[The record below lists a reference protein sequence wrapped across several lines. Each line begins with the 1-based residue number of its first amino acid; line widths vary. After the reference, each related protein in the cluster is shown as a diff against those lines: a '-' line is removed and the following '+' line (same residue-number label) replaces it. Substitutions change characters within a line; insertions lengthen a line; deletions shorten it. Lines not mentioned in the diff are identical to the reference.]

1 MTTKIIV
8 STRNPADI
16 LTNVVSVS
24 TGDREGTSRIVI
36 QVTKT
41 VQRALQVNDDAI
53 LRHVSTGDNKGSV
66 LLRDF
71 ATSVEFKAA
80 TVQHVDNG
88 FIVHSDDDKS
98 VFFNSAFSSYVA
110 EGKPSVLEDDEEEKP
125 VAAKTTKAK
134 TTAKPVAKTAA
145 KTATKK
151 KVDVEDEGDV
161 EEDVEAEEEKPAK
174 TTKAKTAAKPASKT
188 AAKTTAA
195 KKKVAD
201 SLIDD
206 EDGEDDVEAEEEKP
220 AKTAK
225 AKTAAKPAAKTTAA
239 KTAAKAKTTKAKP
252 EIADDADDWGDDE

>member
-88 FIVHSDDDKS
+88 FIVHADDDKS

-110 EGKPSVLEDDEEEKP
+110 EGKPSVSEDDEEEKP
-125 VAAKTTKAK
+125 AAKTTKAK
-134 TTAKPVAKTAA
+134 TTAKTPAKTAA

-161 EEDVEAEEEKPAK
+161 DDDVEDEEEKPAK
-174 TTKAKTAAKPASKT
+174 TTKAKTAAKTATKT
-188 AAKTTAA
+188 
-195 KKKVAD
+195 
-201 SLIDD
+201 
-206 EDGEDDVEAEEEKP
+206 
-220 AKTAK
+220 
-225 AKTAAKPAAKTTAA
+225 
-239 KTAAKAKTTKAKP
+239 TAAKAKTTKAKP

>member
-110 EGKPSVLEDDEEEKP
+110 EGKPSVSEDDEEEKP
-125 VAAKTTKAK
+125 GSKTTKTK
-134 TTAKPVAKTAA
+134 TTAKPATKTAA

-161 EEDVEAEEEKPAK
+161 EEDIEAEEEKPAK
-174 TTKAKTAAKPASKT
+174 TTKAKTTKAKT

-206 EDGEDDVEAEEEKP
+206 EDGEDDVEVEEKP

-225 AKTAAKPAAKTTAA
+225 AKTTAKPAAKTA
-239 KTAAKAKTTKAKP
+239 AAKAKTTKAKP

>member
-88 FIVHSDDDKS
+88 FIVHADDDKS

-110 EGKPSVLEDDEEEKP
+110 EGKPSVSEDDEEEKP
-125 VAAKTTKAK
+125 AAKTAKAK
-134 TTAKPVAKTAA
+134 TTAKTPTKTAA

-151 KVDVEDEGDV
+151 KVEVEDEDDV
-161 EEDVEAEEEKPAK
+161 EE
-174 TTKAKTAAKPASKT
+174 
-188 AAKTTAA
+188 
-195 KKKVAD
+195 
-201 SLIDD
+201 
-206 EDGEDDVEAEEEKP
+206 DVEAEEEKP

-225 AKTAAKPAAKTTAA
+225 AKTAAKTATKT
-239 KTAAKAKTTKAKP
+239 TAAKAKTTKAKP

>member
-16 LTNVVSVS
+16 LTNVVSV
-24 TGDREGTSRIVI
+24 TEGDREGTSRIVI

-88 FIVHSDDDKS
+88 FIVHADDDKS

-110 EGKPSVLEDDEEEKP
+110 EGKPSVSEDDEEEKP
-125 VAAKTTKAK
+125 A
-134 TTAKPVAKTAA
+134 
-145 KTATKK
+145 
-151 KVDVEDEGDV
+151 
-161 EEDVEAEEEKPAK
+161 AK
-174 TTKAKTAAKPASKT
+174 TTKAKTAAKTTAKTAAKTT

-195 KKKVAD
+195 KKKAD

-206 EDGEDDVEAEEEKP
+206 EDGEDDVEVEEKP

-225 AKTAAKPAAKTTAA
+225 AKTAAKTATKT
-239 KTAAKAKTTKAKP
+239 TAAKAKTTKAKP

>member
-24 TGDREGTSRIVI
+24 PGDREGTSRIVI

-88 FIVHSDDDKS
+88 FIVHADDDKS

-110 EGKPSVLEDDEEEKP
+110 EGKPSVSEDDEEEKP
-125 VAAKTTKAK
+125 AAKTTKAK
-134 TTAKPVAKTAA
+134 TTAKTPTKTAA

-151 KVDVEDEGDV
+151 KVAVEDEGDV
-161 EEDVEAEEEKPAK
+161 EDDVEAEEEKPAK
-174 TTKAKTAAKPASKT
+174 TTKAKTAAKTTAKT

-201 SLIDD
+201 NLIDD
-206 EDGEDDVEAEEEKP
+206 EDGEDDVEVEEKP

-225 AKTAAKPAAKTTAA
+225 AKTAAKTAA
-239 KTAAKAKTTKAKP
+239 KTPAAKAKTTKAKP

>member
-88 FIVHSDDDKS
+88 FIVHADDDKS

-110 EGKPSVLEDDEEEKP
+110 EGKPSVSEDDEEEKP
-125 VAAKTTKAK
+125 AAKTAKAK
-134 TTAKPVAKTAA
+134 TTAKTPTKTAA

-151 KVDVEDEGDV
+151 KVEVEDEDDV
-161 EEDVEAEEEKPAK
+161 EE
-174 TTKAKTAAKPASKT
+174 
-188 AAKTTAA
+188 
-195 KKKVAD
+195 
-201 SLIDD
+201 
-206 EDGEDDVEAEEEKP
+206 DVEAEEEKP

-225 AKTAAKPAAKTTAA
+225 AKTTAKTAA
-239 KTAAKAKTTKAKP
+239 KTPAAKAKTTKAKP

>member
-88 FIVHSDDDKS
+88 FIVHADDDKS

-125 VAAKTTKAK
+125 AAKTTKAK
-134 TTAKPVAKTAA
+134 TTAKTTA
-145 KTATKK
+145 
-151 KVDVEDEGDV
+151 
-161 EEDVEAEEEKPAK
+161 
-174 TTKAKTAAKPASKT
+174 KT

-195 KKKVAD
+195 KKKAD

-206 EDGEDDVEAEEEKP
+206 EDGEDDVEVEEKP

-225 AKTAAKPAAKTTAA
+225 AKTAAKTATKT
-239 KTAAKAKTTKAKP
+239 TAAKAKTTKAKP

>member
-88 FIVHSDDDKS
+88 FIVHADDDKS

-125 VAAKTTKAK
+125 AAKTTKAK
-134 TTAKPVAKTAA
+134 TTAKTTAKTAA
-145 KTATKK
+145 KT
-151 KVDVEDEGDV
+151 
-161 EEDVEAEEEKPAK
+161 
-174 TTKAKTAAKPASKT
+174 TAKT

-195 KKKVAD
+195 KKKAD

-206 EDGEDDVEAEEEKP
+206 EDGEDDVEVEEKP

-225 AKTAAKPAAKTTAA
+225 AKTAAKTATKT
-239 KTAAKAKTTKAKP
+239 TAAKAKTTKAKP

>member
-36 QVTKT
+36 QATKT

-88 FIVHSDDDKS
+88 FIVHADDDKS
-98 VFFNSAFSSYVA
+98 VFFNSAFSSYVS
-110 EGKPSVLEDDEEEKP
+110 EGKPSVSEDDEEEKP
-125 VAAKTTKAK
+125 AAKTTKAK
-134 TTAKPVAKTAA
+134 TTAKPAAKTA

-161 EEDVEAEEEKPAK
+161 
-174 TTKAKTAAKPASKT
+174 
-188 AAKTTAA
+188 
-195 KKKVAD
+195 
-201 SLIDD
+201 
-206 EDGEDDVEAEEEKP
+206 EDDVEAEEEKP

-225 AKTAAKPAAKTTAA
+225 AKTTAKTAAKT
-239 KTAAKAKTTKAKP
+239 TAAKAKTTKAKP

>member
-88 FIVHSDDDKS
+88 FIVHADDDKS

-110 EGKPSVLEDDEEEKP
+110 EGKPSVSEDDEEENPASKTIKT
-125 VAAKTTKAK
+125 KTTAK
-134 TTAKPVAKTAA
+134 TTA
-145 KTATKK
+145 
-151 KVDVEDEGDV
+151 
-161 EEDVEAEEEKPAK
+161 
-174 TTKAKTAAKPASKT
+174 KT

-195 KKKVAD
+195 KKKAD

-206 EDGEDDVEAEEEKP
+206 EDGEDDVEVEEKP

-225 AKTAAKPAAKTTAA
+225 AKTTAKTAAKT
-239 KTAAKAKTTKAKP
+239 TAAKAKTTKAKP

>member
-24 TGDREGTSRIVI
+24 PGDREGTSRIVI

-88 FIVHSDDDKS
+88 FIVHADDDKS

-110 EGKPSVLEDDEEEKP
+110 EGKPSVSEDDEEEKP
-125 VAAKTTKAK
+125 AAKTTKAK
-134 TTAKPVAKTAA
+134 TTAKPAAKTA

-174 TTKAKTAAKPASKT
+174 TTKAKTAAKTTAKT

-206 EDGEDDVEAEEEKP
+206 EDGEDDVEVEKP
-220 AKTAK
+220 AAKTAK
-225 AKTAAKPAAKTTAA
+225 AKTTAKTAAKT
-239 KTAAKAKTTKAKP
+239 TAAKAKTTKAKP

>member
-36 QVTKT
+36 QVTTT

-88 FIVHSDDDKS
+88 FIVHADDDKS

-110 EGKPSVLEDDEEEKP
+110 EGKPSVSEDDEEEKP
-125 VAAKTTKAK
+125 AAKTAKAK
-134 TTAKPVAKTAA
+134 TTAKTPTKTAA

-151 KVDVEDEGDV
+151 KVEVEDEDDV
-161 EEDVEAEEEKPAK
+161 EE
-174 TTKAKTAAKPASKT
+174 
-188 AAKTTAA
+188 
-195 KKKVAD
+195 
-201 SLIDD
+201 
-206 EDGEDDVEAEEEKP
+206 DVEAEEEKP

-225 AKTAAKPAAKTTAA
+225 AKTTAKTAA
-239 KTAAKAKTTKAKP
+239 KTPAAKAKTTKAKP

>member
-110 EGKPSVLEDDEEEKP
+110 EGKPSVLEDDEEENP
-125 VAAKTTKAK
+125 AAKTIKTK
-134 TTAKPVAKTAA
+134 TTAKPAAKTA

-161 EEDVEAEEEKPAK
+161 EDDVEAEEEKPAK
-174 TTKAKTAAKPASKT
+174 TTKAKTAAKTTAKT

-201 SLIDD
+201 NLIDD
-206 EDGEDDVEAEEEKP
+206 EDDEADVEVEEKP

-225 AKTAAKPAAKTTAA
+225 AKTAAKPAAKT
-239 KTAAKAKTTKAKP
+239 TAAKAKTTKAKP

>member
-88 FIVHSDDDKS
+88 FIVHADDDKS

-110 EGKPSVLEDDEEEKP
+110 EGKPSVSEDDEEEKP
-125 VAAKTTKAK
+125 AAKTAKAK

-151 KVDVEDEGDV
+151 KVEVEDEGDV

-174 TTKAKTAAKPASKT
+174 TKAKTTAKT

-195 KKKVAD
+195 KAKTTAAKKKAD
-201 SLIDD
+201 SLIDDD
-206 EDGEDDVEAEEEKP
+206 EDGEDDVEVEEKP
-220 AKTAK
+220 AAKTAK
-225 AKTAAKPAAKTTAA
+225 AKTTAKTAAKT
-239 KTAAKAKTTKAKP
+239 TAAKAKTTKAKP

>member
-88 FIVHSDDDKS
+88 FIVHADDDKS

-110 EGKPSVLEDDEEEKP
+110 EGKPSVSEDDEEEKP
-125 VAAKTTKAK
+125 AAKTTKAK
-134 TTAKPVAKTAA
+134 TTAKPAAKTA

-161 EEDVEAEEEKPAK
+161 
-174 TTKAKTAAKPASKT
+174 
-188 AAKTTAA
+188 
-195 KKKVAD
+195 
-201 SLIDD
+201 
-206 EDGEDDVEAEEEKP
+206 EDDVEAEEEKP

-225 AKTAAKPAAKTTAA
+225 AKTTAKTAAKT
-239 KTAAKAKTTKAKP
+239 TAAKAKTTKAKP

>member
-8 STRNPADI
+8 STRNPAYI

-88 FIVHSDDDKS
+88 FIVHADDDKS
-98 VFFNSAFSSYVA
+98 VFFNSAFSSYVS
-110 EGKPSVLEDDEEEKP
+110 EGKPSVSEDDEEEKP
-125 VAAKTTKAK
+125 AAKTTKAK
-134 TTAKPVAKTAA
+134 TTAKPAAKTAA

-161 EEDVEAEEEKPAK
+161 EDDDEVEEEKPAK
-174 TTKAKTAAKPASKT
+174 TTKAKTAAKTTAKT

-206 EDGEDDVEAEEEKP
+206 EDGEDDVEVEEKP

-225 AKTAAKPAAKTTAA
+225 AKTAAKPAA

>member
-110 EGKPSVLEDDEEEKP
+110 EGKPSVSEDDEEEKP
-125 VAAKTTKAK
+125 VAKTTKAK
-134 TTAKPVAKTAA
+134 TTAKTPAKTAA

-161 EEDVEAEEEKPAK
+161 EDDVEAEEEKPAK
-174 TTKAKTAAKPASKT
+174 TTKAKTAAKTTAKTTAKT

-206 EDGEDDVEAEEEKP
+206 EDGEDDVEVEEEKP

-225 AKTAAKPAAKTTAA
+225 AKTAAKPAA

>member
-88 FIVHSDDDKS
+88 FIVHADDDKS

-110 EGKPSVLEDDEEEKP
+110 EGKPSVSEDDEEEKP
-125 VAAKTTKAK
+125 GTKTTKTK
-134 TTAKPVAKTAA
+134 TTAKPAAKTAA

-161 EEDVEAEEEKPAK
+161 EDDVEAEEEKPAK
-174 TTKAKTAAKPASKT
+174 TTKAKTAAKTPAKT

-195 KKKVAD
+195 KKKAD

-206 EDGEDDVEAEEEKP
+206 EDGEDDVEVEEKP

-225 AKTAAKPAAKTTAA
+225 AKTTAKPAAKTA
-239 KTAAKAKTTKAKP
+239 AAKAKTTKAKP

>member
-41 VQRALQVNDDAI
+41 VQRSLQVNDDAI

-88 FIVHSDDDKS
+88 FIVHADDDKS

-110 EGKPSVLEDDEEEKP
+110 EGKPSVSEDDEEEKP
-125 VAAKTTKAK
+125 AAKTTKAK
-134 TTAKPVAKTAA
+134 TTAKTPAKTAA

-161 EEDVEAEEEKPAK
+161 DDDVEDEEEKPAK
-174 TTKAKTAAKPASKT
+174 TAKAKTTAKT

-195 KKKVAD
+195 KAKTTAAKKKAD
-201 SLIDD
+201 SLIDDD

-225 AKTAAKPAAKTTAA
+225 AKTAAKTATKT
-239 KTAAKAKTTKAKP
+239 TAAKAKTTKAKP

>member
-41 VQRALQVNDDAI
+41 VQRSLQVNDDAI

-88 FIVHSDDDKS
+88 FIVHADDDKS

-110 EGKPSVLEDDEEEKP
+110 EGKPSVSEDDEEEKP
-125 VAAKTTKAK
+125 AAKTTKAK
-134 TTAKPVAKTAA
+134 TTAKPAAKTA

-161 EEDVEAEEEKPAK
+161 EDDVEAEEEKPAK
-174 TTKAKTAAKPASKT
+174 TTKAKTT
-188 AAKTTAA
+188 
-195 KKKVAD
+195 
-201 SLIDD
+201 
-206 EDGEDDVEAEEEKP
+206 
-220 AKTAK
+220 
-225 AKTAAKPAAKTTAA
+225 AKPAAKT
-239 KTAAKAKTTKAKP
+239 TAAKAKTTKAKP

>member
-88 FIVHSDDDKS
+88 FIVHADDDKS

-110 EGKPSVLEDDEEEKP
+110 EGKPSVSEDDEEEKP
-125 VAAKTTKAK
+125 AAKTAKAK
-134 TTAKPVAKTAA
+134 TTAKPAAKTAKA
-145 KTATKK
+145 ATKK

-161 EEDVEAEEEKPAK
+161 EEEDVEAEEEKPAK
-174 TTKAKTAAKPASKT
+174 TTKAKTAAKTTAKT

-201 SLIDD
+201 NLIDD
-206 EDGEDDVEAEEEKP
+206 EDGEDDVEVEEKP

-225 AKTAAKPAAKTTAA
+225 AKTTAKTAAKT
-239 KTAAKAKTTKAKP
+239 TAAKAKTTKAKP

>member
-134 TTAKPVAKTAA
+134 TTAKTPAKTAA

-161 EEDVEAEEEKPAK
+161 EDDVEAEEEKPAK
-174 TTKAKTAAKPASKT
+174 TTKAKTAAKTTAKT

-195 KKKVAD
+195 KKKAD

-206 EDGEDDVEAEEEKP
+206 EDGEDDVEVEEKP

-225 AKTAAKPAAKTTAA
+225 AKTAAKTATKT
-239 KTAAKAKTTKAKP
+239 TAAKAKTTKAKP

>member
-134 TTAKPVAKTAA
+134 TTAKTPAKTAA

-161 EEDVEAEEEKPAK
+161 EDDVEAEEEKPAK
-174 TTKAKTAAKPASKT
+174 TTKAKTAAKTTAKT

-206 EDGEDDVEAEEEKP
+206 EDGDDDVEVEEKP

-225 AKTAAKPAAKTTAA
+225 AKTAAKTATKT
-239 KTAAKAKTTKAKP
+239 TAAKAKTTKAKP

>member
-88 FIVHSDDDKS
+88 FIVHADDDKS

-110 EGKPSVLEDDEEEKP
+110 EGKPSVSEDDEEEKP
-125 VAAKTTKAK
+125 AAKTTKAK
-134 TTAKPVAKTAA
+134 TTAKPAAKTAA

-161 EEDVEAEEEKPAK
+161 DDDVEDEEEKPAKTAKAKTTAKTAAKTTAAKAKTTAAKKKADSLIDDDEDGEDDVEAEEEKPAK
-174 TTKAKTAAKPASKT
+174 TTKAKTAAKTATKT
-188 AAKTTAA
+188 
-195 KKKVAD
+195 
-201 SLIDD
+201 
-206 EDGEDDVEAEEEKP
+206 
-220 AKTAK
+220 
-225 AKTAAKPAAKTTAA
+225 
-239 KTAAKAKTTKAKP
+239 TAAKAKTTKAKP

>member
-24 TGDREGTSRIVI
+24 PGDREGTSRIVI

-88 FIVHSDDDKS
+88 FIVHADDDKS

-110 EGKPSVLEDDEEEKP
+110 EGKPSVSEDDEEEKP
-125 VAAKTTKAK
+125 GAKTTKTK
-134 TTAKPVAKTAA
+134 TTAKAPAKTAA

-161 EEDVEAEEEKPAK
+161 EDDVEAEEEKPAK
-174 TTKAKTAAKPASKT
+174 TTKAKTAAKTTAKT
-188 AAKTTAA
+188 AAKTTVA

-201 SLIDD
+201 NLIDD
-206 EDGEDDVEAEEEKP
+206 EDGEDDVEVEEKP

-225 AKTAAKPAAKTTAA
+225 AKTTAKTAAKT
-239 KTAAKAKTTKAKP
+239 TAAKAKTTKAKP

>member
-110 EGKPSVLEDDEEEKP
+110 EGKPSVSEDDEEEKP
-125 VAAKTTKAK
+125 GTKTTKTK
-134 TTAKPVAKTAA
+134 TTAKPAAKTAA

-161 EEDVEAEEEKPAK
+161 EEDIEAEEEKPAK
-174 TTKAKTAAKPASKT
+174 TTKAKTTKAKT

-206 EDGEDDVEAEEEKP
+206 EDGEDDVEVEEKP

-225 AKTAAKPAAKTTAA
+225 AKTTAKTAAKT
-239 KTAAKAKTTKAKP
+239 TAAKAKTTKAKP

>member
-88 FIVHSDDDKS
+88 FIVHADDDKS

-110 EGKPSVLEDDEEEKP
+110 EGKPSVSEDD
-125 VAAKTTKAK
+125 
-134 TTAKPVAKTAA
+134 
-145 KTATKK
+145 
-151 KVDVEDEGDV
+151 
-161 EEDVEAEEEKPAK
+161 EEEKPAK
-174 TTKAKTAAKPASKT
+174 TTKAKTTAKTTAKT

-195 KKKVAD
+195 KTAAKKKAD

-206 EDGEDDVEAEEEKP
+206 EDGEDDVEVEEKP

-225 AKTAAKPAAKTTAA
+225 AKTAAKTATKT
-239 KTAAKAKTTKAKP
+239 TAAKAKTTKAKP

>member
-134 TTAKPVAKTAA
+134 TTAKPAAKTAA

-206 EDGEDDVEAEEEKP
+206 EDGEDDVEAEEKP

-225 AKTAAKPAAKTTAA
+225 AKTAAKPAA

>member
-24 TGDREGTSRIVI
+24 PGDREGTSRIVI

-88 FIVHSDDDKS
+88 FIVHADDDKS

-110 EGKPSVLEDDEEEKP
+110 EGKPSVSEDDEEEKP
-125 VAAKTTKAK
+125 A
-134 TTAKPVAKTAA
+134 
-145 KTATKK
+145 
-151 KVDVEDEGDV
+151 
-161 EEDVEAEEEKPAK
+161 AK
-174 TTKAKTAAKPASKT
+174 TTKAKTAAKTTAKT

-206 EDGEDDVEAEEEKP
+206 EDGEDDVEVEEKP

-225 AKTAAKPAAKTTAA
+225 AKTAAKPAAKT
-239 KTAAKAKTTKAKP
+239 TAAKAKTTKAKP

>member
-24 TGDREGTSRIVI
+24 PGDREGTSRIVI

-88 FIVHSDDDKS
+88 FIVHADDDKS

-110 EGKPSVLEDDEEEKP
+110 EGKPSVSEDDEEEKP
-125 VAAKTTKAK
+125 GSKTTKTK
-134 TTAKPVAKTAA
+134 TTAKA
-145 KTATKK
+145 
-151 KVDVEDEGDV
+151 
-161 EEDVEAEEEKPAK
+161 PA
-174 TTKAKTAAKPASKT
+174 KT

-201 SLIDD
+201 NLIDD
-206 EDGEDDVEAEEEKP
+206 EDGEDDVEVEEKP

-225 AKTAAKPAAKTTAA
+225 AKTAAKPAAKT
-239 KTAAKAKTTKAKP
+239 TAAKAKTTKAKP

>member
-88 FIVHSDDDKS
+88 FIVHADDDKS

-110 EGKPSVLEDDEEEKP
+110 EGKPSVMEDDEEENP
-125 VAAKTTKAK
+125 ASKTTKTK
-134 TTAKPVAKTAA
+134 TTAKPAAKTA

-161 EEDVEAEEEKPAK
+161 EDDVEAEEEKPAK
-174 TTKAKTAAKPASKT
+174 TTKAKTAAKTTAKT

-201 SLIDD
+201 NLIDD
-206 EDGEDDVEAEEEKP
+206 EDGEDDVEVEEKP

-225 AKTAAKPAAKTTAA
+225 AKTTAKTAAKT
-239 KTAAKAKTTKAKP
+239 TAAKAKTTKAKP

>member
-24 TGDREGTSRIVI
+24 PGDREGTSRIVI

-88 FIVHSDDDKS
+88 FIVHADDDKS

-110 EGKPSVLEDDEEEKP
+110 EGKPSVSEDDEEENP
-125 VAAKTTKAK
+125 AAKTTKTKAK
-134 TTAKPVAKTAA
+134 TTAKAPAKTAA

-174 TTKAKTAAKPASKT
+174 TTKAKTAAKAPAK
-188 AAKTTAA
+188 TAA

-201 SLIDD
+201 NLIDD
-206 EDGEDDVEAEEEKP
+206 EDGEDDVEVEEKP

-225 AKTAAKPAAKTTAA
+225 AKTTAKTAAKT
-239 KTAAKAKTTKAKP
+239 TAAKAKTTKAKP

>member
-24 TGDREGTSRIVI
+24 PGDREGTSRIVI

-88 FIVHSDDDKS
+88 FIVHADDDKS

-110 EGKPSVLEDDEEEKP
+110 EGKPSVSEDDEEEKP
-125 VAAKTTKAK
+125 DAKTTKAK
-134 TTAKPVAKTAA
+134 TTAKTPAKTAA

-174 TTKAKTAAKPASKT
+174 TKAKTTAKT

-195 KKKVAD
+195 K
-201 SLIDD
+201 
-206 EDGEDDVEAEEEKP
+206 
-220 AKTAK
+220 
-225 AKTAAKPAAKTTAA
+225 AKTTS
-239 KTAAKAKTTKAKP
+239 
-252 EIADDADDWGDDE
+252 

>member
-24 TGDREGTSRIVI
+24 PGDREGTSRIVI

-88 FIVHSDDDKS
+88 FIVHADDDKS

-110 EGKPSVLEDDEEEKP
+110 EGKPSVSEDDEEEKP
-125 VAAKTTKAK
+125 AAKTTKAK
-134 TTAKPVAKTAA
+134 TTAKTPTKTAA

-151 KVDVEDEGDV
+151 KVDVEDEDDV
-161 EEDVEAEEEKPAK
+161 EE
-174 TTKAKTAAKPASKT
+174 
-188 AAKTTAA
+188 
-195 KKKVAD
+195 
-201 SLIDD
+201 
-206 EDGEDDVEAEEEKP
+206 DVEAEEEKP

-225 AKTAAKPAAKTTAA
+225 AKTTA
-239 KTAAKAKTTKAKP
+239 KTAAKTPAARAKTTKAKP

>member
-88 FIVHSDDDKS
+88 FIVHADDDKS

-110 EGKPSVLEDDEEEKP
+110 EGKPSVSEDDEEEKP
-125 VAAKTTKAK
+125 AAKTTKAK
-134 TTAKPVAKTAA
+134 TTAKTPAKTAA

-174 TTKAKTAAKPASKT
+174 TTKAKTTAKTAAKTAAKTT

-195 KKKVAD
+195 KKKAD

-206 EDGEDDVEAEEEKP
+206 EDGEDDVEVEEKP

-225 AKTAAKPAAKTTAA
+225 AKTTAKTAAKT
-239 KTAAKAKTTKAKP
+239 TAAKAKTTKAKP

>member
-125 VAAKTTKAK
+125 AAKTAKAK
-134 TTAKPVAKTAA
+134 TTAKPAAKTA

-161 EEDVEAEEEKPAK
+161 EDDVEAEEEKPAK
-174 TTKAKTAAKPASKT
+174 TTKAKTAAKTTAKT

-195 KKKVAD
+195 KKKKAD

-206 EDGEDDVEAEEEKP
+206 EDSEDDVEVEEKP

-225 AKTAAKPAAKTTAA
+225 AKTTAKTAAKT
-239 KTAAKAKTTKAKP
+239 TAAKAKTTKAKP

>member
-110 EGKPSVLEDDEEEKP
+110 EGKPSVSEDDEEEKP
-125 VAAKTTKAK
+125 GSKTTKTK
-134 TTAKPVAKTAA
+134 TTAKPAAKTAA

-161 EEDVEAEEEKPAK
+161 EEDIEAEEEKPAK
-174 TTKAKTAAKPASKT
+174 TTKAKTTKAKT

-206 EDGEDDVEAEEEKP
+206 EDGEDDVEVEEKP

-225 AKTAAKPAAKTTAA
+225 AKTTAKTAAKT
-239 KTAAKAKTTKAKP
+239 TAAKAKTTKAKP

>member
-88 FIVHSDDDKS
+88 FIVHADDDKS

-110 EGKPSVLEDDEEEKP
+110 EGKPSVSEDDEEEKP
-125 VAAKTTKAK
+125 AAKTTKAK

-161 EEDVEAEEEKPAK
+161 EEDVEAEEEEKPAK
-174 TTKAKTAAKPASKT
+174 TTKAKTTAKT

-195 KKKVAD
+195 KAKTTAAKKKAD

-206 EDGEDDVEAEEEKP
+206 EDGEDDVEAEEKP
-220 AKTAK
+220 
-225 AKTAAKPAAKTTAA
+225 
-239 KTAAKAKTTKAKP
+239 AKTTKAKTT
-252 EIADDADDWGDDE
+252 AKTAAKTTARKR

>member
-134 TTAKPVAKTAA
+134 TTAKTPAKTAA

-174 TTKAKTAAKPASKT
+174 TTKAKTAAKTTAKT

-195 KKKVAD
+195 KKKAD

-206 EDGEDDVEAEEEKP
+206 EDGEDDVEVEEKP

-225 AKTAAKPAAKTTAA
+225 AKTAAKTATKT
-239 KTAAKAKTTKAKP
+239 TAAKAKTTKAKP

>member
-88 FIVHSDDDKS
+88 FIVHADDDKS

-110 EGKPSVLEDDEEEKP
+110 EGKPSVSEDDEEEKP
-125 VAAKTTKAK
+125 AAKTTKAK

-145 KTATKK
+145 KT
-151 KVDVEDEGDV
+151 
-161 EEDVEAEEEKPAK
+161 
-174 TTKAKTAAKPASKT
+174 TAKT

-195 KKKVAD
+195 KKKAD

-206 EDGEDDVEAEEEKP
+206 EDGDDDVEVEEKP
-220 AKTAK
+220 AAKTAK
-225 AKTAAKPAAKTTAA
+225 AKTTAKTAAKT
-239 KTAAKAKTTKAKP
+239 TAAKAKTTKAKP